1 MPPVARQW
9 SFDMNR
15 RDVLRLL
22 SAAFAAAAVP
32 ACGGASETASTAAS
46 GPQCDVPDEGA
57 VGKRVAIVGA
67 GMAGLTAAWA
77 LSRCGFAVTV
87 FEAGAEIGGRV
98 RTSSAFP
105 QPVDLGASWIHGADG
120 NPLTPL
126 LQTGHIVTDLE
137 RVVVFENGRQL
148 TEAEVESLYAEAEAV
163 QGEFDAIDEESETD
177 MSVAAAIDLADS
189 ERSEGV
195 EWALNSEI
203 RVEYGADLTDLSFW
217 WGTDDETF
225 DGDDWLIVG
234 GTRALLR
241 GFEGNY
247 EVRLSS
253 GVTAITQNDAG
264 ASVTTADGT
273 ETFGAVI
280 CTVSCG
286 ILQAGVIEFQP
297 AFSDRQALA
306 LQRIRMGTLDK
317 TFLQFER
324 QFWPDATVLG
334 FVGAQREGIAE
345 FFDLSAQAGAPV
357 LMGFSAGSIAR
368 ELASLSQDERVARA
382 MATLRTAFPDA
393 PEPVAVATSNW
404 SQDETT
410 LGSYSYLS
418 VGGVP
423 EDFLA
428 LEVPVGERVFLA
440 GEHTNR
446 DYRGTLHGA
455 HFSGL
460 RAASQVV
467 DLLLGEGA

>member
-1 MPPVARQW
+1 
-9 SFDMNR
+9 MNR
-15 RDVLRLL
+15 RDVLRIL
-22 SAAFAAAAVP
+22 SAAFAVTATAS

-46 GPQCDVPDEGA
+46 GPQCGDPLDGA
-57 VGKRVAIVGA
+57 AGKRVAIVGG

-98 RTSSAFP
+98 RTISAFP

-126 LQTGHIVTDLE
+126 LQTDHIVTDLD
-137 RVVVFENGRQL
+137 RVVVFENGQRL
-148 TEAEVESLYAEAEAV
+148 SDAEMEAIYEDAERIE
-163 QGEFDAIDEESETD
+163 GEFERIDEQSETD
-177 MSVAAAIDLADS
+177 MSVAAAIEIADDDRS
-189 ERSEGV
+189 ERL

-203 RVEYGADLTDLSFW
+203 RVEYATDLTDLSFW
-217 WGTDDETF
+217 WGTDDRVF
-225 DGDDWLIVG
+225 DGGDWLMVG
-234 GTRALLR
+234 GTRVLLR
-241 GFEGNY
+241 AFDGTY
-247 EVRLSS
+247 EVRLNTR
-253 GVTAITQNDAG
+253 VNAITQSGGLVSVSAG
-264 ASVTTADGT
+264 DET
-273 ETFGAVI
+273 ETFDAVI

-286 ILQAGVIEFQP
+286 VLQAGTIQFQP
-297 AFSDRQALA
+297 AVSDRQALA

-334 FVGAQREGIAE
+334 FIGAQREGIGE

-368 ELASLSQDERVARA
+368 GLASLSQEERVSRA

-410 LGSYSYLS
+410 FGSYSYLS

-423 EDFLA
+423 EDYLA
-428 LEVPVGERVFLA
+428 MEVPVGERVFLA

-467 DLLLGEGA
+467 ELLLG

>member
-1 MPPVARQW
+1 
-9 SFDMNR
+9 MNR
-15 RDVLRLL
+15 RNVLRLL
-22 SAAFAAAAVP
+22 TAAFATAAVP
-32 ACGGASETASTAAS
+32 ACDGASETGSTAAS
-46 GPQCDVPDEGA
+46 GPQCGQPEAGA
-57 VGKRVAIVGA
+57 AGKRVAIVGA

-77 LSRCGFAVTV
+77 LTRCGFAVTI
-87 FEAGAEIGGRV
+87 FEAGTEIGGRV

-137 RVVVFENGRQL
+137 RIVVFENGRQL
-148 TEAEVESLYAEAEAV
+148 TGEEVDSVYAEAARI
-163 QGEFDAIDEESETD
+163 QGEFDAIDEESEAD
-177 MSVAAAIDLADS
+177 MSVAAAIELADS
-189 ERSEGV
+189 ERSERV

-217 WGTDDETF
+217 WGTDDEVF

-234 GTRALLR
+234 GTRALLNAFA
-241 GFEGNY
+241 GSY
-247 EVRLSS
+247 EVRTGSR
-253 GVTAITQNDAG
+253 VTAITQEGAG
-264 ASVTTADGT
+264 VSVTTDDGAD
-273 ETFGAVI
+273 TFDAVI

-286 ILQAGVIEFQP
+286 VLQAGVIQFQP
-297 AFSDRQALA
+297 PFSARQSLA

-324 QFWPDATVLG
+324 QFWPDTTVLG

-357 LMGFSAGSIAR
+357 LMGFCAGSVAR
-368 ELASLSQDERVARA
+368 ELASLTQEERVARA
-382 MATLRTAFPDA
+382 MATLRSAFPDA
-393 PEPVAVATSNW
+393 PEPIAVATSNW

-428 LEVPVGERVFLA
+428 LEEPVGERVFIA

-467 DLLLGEGA
+467 DLLLG